1 MGAKMQVL
9 SVKMITDYLPAI
21 SRLSSTGSIRVES
34 TDTCALCRQT
44 AAEDLPG
51 TPRHSLCSSF
61 NTISSSFLQMF
72 GSIGT
77 QASLG
82 LAAGCCLIG
91 SALAELGP
99 EEDSHVV
106 QEKQVGASNLLVSVI
121 LTNH

>member
-1 MGAKMQVL
+1 MHVL
-9 SVKMITDYLPAI
+9 SVKMITDYLPEI

-34 TDTCALCRQT
+34 TDSCALCRQT

-51 TPRHSLCSSF
+51 TPRRSLCSSF
-61 NTISSSFLQMF
+61 NTFSYSYLQMF

-99 EEDSHVV
+99 EGNSPAV
-106 QEKQVGASNLLVSVI
+106 QEKQVGASNL
-121 LTNH
+121 